1 MDNTRDFYSLDLGSI
16 PSEPA
21 ILKGDDKVFSLTED
35 QLERLRRWMKA
46 REEWP
51 CGTIGDR
58 YTYSFTPTG
67 LGTIIIVTDHT
78 TKEEINL
85 TDFDSW

>member
-1 MDNTRDFYSLDLGSI
+1 M
-16 PSEPA
+16 
-21 ILKGDDKVFSLTED
+21 FSLTEE
-35 QLERLRRWMKA
+35 QLERLRRWMKT
-46 REEWP
+46 REEVCLDNTGMP
-51 CGTIGDR
+51 LCGTIGDR